1 MSLERVS
8 DASALSKL
16 DRPSFYQHWGRR
28 ARSATQSDSLNDSHL
43 SSESSHPSPKSTVGP
58 PRVGKLR
65 QTYASRSTSAPA
77 GTIPEL
83 AVPTIASLR
92 AQRRSVTT
100 APSDESSK
108 SRLRYQ
114 TCSGDIS
121 QHRQGSAVRA
131 GADSKKSSVSSVT
144 RRLRSRIRASLPEF
158 RIPECRIANSAKDL
172 FPPRKERPGYEW
184 TKAGPKDDWVERL
197 NPSSRLMQRHARSTD
212 PYPVTIVPLRP
223 PASRNISAS
232 AYERTVKLE
241 TSFAKLRP
249 DPPVE
254 KHPLPQSAPRPSI
267 AARTK
272 SIIANR
278 VRFALNRKSPIQRS
292 SGQRQSP
299 STPLKSSLLTARNRT
314 AEGLQRVASILHF
327 MVNEVPSRAASDRS
341 HQSREPILPTQLP
354 TQLKHSHRKSTF
366 YLPAVIRNRRRRSV
380 PVSYTSSL
388 RKMRRGATP
397 LNTPNPQET
406 YRVKRS
412 PSAETEEFLKIDIS
426 IRGGTS
432 YLPSEARRVHTPP
445 LPGDGPGQKRKGFF
459 FDYVAPSD
467 PAFPTAENPTGEGA
481 AGPSSPR
488 NRPARGRT
496 IGGSDWFETQLAG
509 VDAVDHT
516 ANSGSRTM
524 AELAKPTKAHEEE
537 MIDMNVPEHLPSSP
551 LCPRHEKHKSGGK
564 GVCWMHGRSRD
575 AGEKA

>member
-1 MSLERVS
+1 MSLERAS
-8 DASALSKL
+8 DASAPAKL
-16 DRPSFYQHWGRR
+16 DLPSFSQHWERR
-28 ARSATQSDSLNDSHL
+28 ARSATRSDSPDDSHL

-58 PRVGKLR
+58 PRVRKLR
-65 QTYASRSTSAPA
+65 QTLAERSTSAPA

-92 AQRRSVTT
+92 AQRRSVTAAT
-100 APSDESSK
+100 SDESSK
-108 SRLRYQ
+108 SKLRYQ

-121 QHRQGSAVRA
+121 QQRQGTAARA

-144 RRLRSRIRASLPEF
+144 RRLRSRFGASLPDF
-158 RIPECRIANSAKDL
+158 RIPEYHIANSAKEL

-197 NPSSRLMQRHARSTD
+197 ISSSSLMQRRARSTE

-223 PASRNISAS
+223 PVSRDISAS
-232 AYERTVKLE
+232 GYERTVKLE

-278 VRFALNRKSPIQRS
+278 VRFALNRKSSIQRS
-292 SGQRQSP
+292 SGRRQSP
-299 STPLKSSLLTARNRT
+299 STPLKSSLLSARNRT

-341 HQSREPILPTQLP
+341 HRSREPILPTQLP
-354 TQLKHSHRKSTF
+354 TQLKHSHRKGTF
-366 YLPAVIRNRRRRSV
+366 HLPAVIRNRRRRSV
-380 PVSYTSSL
+380 TVSYTSSL

-397 LNTPNPQET
+397 FNTPDPQET

-445 LPGDGPGQKRKGFF
+445 LPGDGPGQTRKGFF

-467 PAFPTAENPTGEGA
+467 PASSTAENPTGEGA

-509 VDAVDHT
+509 VDAVDDT
-516 ANSGSRTM
+516 ANSGSRTV
-524 AELAKPTKAHEEE
+524 AGLAKPTKAHEEQ
-537 MIDMNVPEHLPSSP
+537 MADMNVPEHLPSSP

-564 GVCWMHGRSRD
+564 GVCWMHGRNID
-575 AGEKA
+575 AGKKA

>member
-1 MSLERVS
+1 MSLERAS
-8 DASALSKL
+8 DASTPAKL
-16 DRPSFYQHWGRR
+16 DQPSFYQHWERR
-28 ARSATQSDSLNDSHL
+28 ARSTTQSDSLNDSHL

-58 PRVGKLR
+58 PRVRRLR
-65 QTYASRSTSAPA
+65 RTFAGRSTSAPA

-92 AQRRSVTT
+92 SQRRSVTAT
-100 APSDESSK
+100 PSNESSK
-108 SRLRYQ
+108 SKLRYQ

-121 QHRQGSAVRA
+121 HQRQGSAVRA

-144 RRLRSRIRASLPEF
+144 RRLRSQFRASLSDF
-158 RIPECRIANSAKDL
+158 RIPECRIDNSAKEL
-172 FPPRKERPGYEW
+172 LPPRKERPGYEW

-197 NPSSRLMQRHARSTD
+197 NPSKSLMQRRARSTE
-212 PYPVTIVPLRP
+212 PYLVTIVPLRP
-223 PASRNISAS
+223 PVSRNVSAS
-232 AYERTVKLE
+232 VYERTVKLE

-278 VRFALNRKSPIQRS
+278 VRFALNRKSSIQRS

-299 STPLKSSLLTARNRT
+299 STPLKSSLLSARNRT
-314 AEGLQRVASILHF
+314 AEGLQRLPFSPIA
-327 MVNEVPSRAASDRS
+327 RANPPNTAPD
-341 HQSREPILPTQLP
+341 
-354 TQLKHSHRKSTF
+354 
-366 YLPAVIRNRRRRSV
+366 PAVIRNRRRRSV
-380 PVSYTSSL
+380 TVSYTSSL

-397 LNTPNPQET
+397 LNTPDTQET

-412 PSAETEEFLKIDIS
+412 PSAETEEFFKIDIS

-445 LPGDGPGQKRKGFF
+445 LPGDGPGQKRTGFF

-481 AGPSSPR
+481 AEPSSPR

-496 IGGSDWFETQLAG
+496 MGGSDWFETQLAG
-509 VDAVDHT
+509 VDAVDDT

-524 AELAKPTKAHEEE
+524 AEAH
-537 MIDMNVPEHLPSSP
+537 
-551 LCPRHEKHKSGGK
+551 K
-564 GVCWMHGRSRD
+564 G
-575 AGEKA
+575 A